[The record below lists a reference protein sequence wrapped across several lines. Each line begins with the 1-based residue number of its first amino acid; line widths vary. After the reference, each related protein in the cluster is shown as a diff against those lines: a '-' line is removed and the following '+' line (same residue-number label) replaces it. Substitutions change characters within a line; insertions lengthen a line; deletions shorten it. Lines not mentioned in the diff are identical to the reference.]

1 VQPDSG
7 RHARALTLRLVAE
20 SLMALFE
27 QATREEKHG
36 TADPLSSVTRGL
48 KRNLMIV
55 GLLAVTYKGFDV
67 TIEKIPASTIG
78 VAIHWDERVFTFVLL
93 AMLLYMLLAFALSY
107 YIDMRN
113 WDKTKHQKRTEQ
125 DYMRS
130 VAGFASRYEKRILEL
145 VKPLVPADVN
155 IGLAISQM
163 GSNIERKAVTPDYRR
178 RIRQREFVISLYK
191 LSKVPAGRSGKNI
204 DLGRDD
210 HKELYEKIDAIV
222 WRFWRRYSARRMLHK
237 IALLPRLWAVRSAYG
252 VRNYV
257 LDGWLPI
264 SLGVIA
270 IRGLL
275 NVIPLRWLQHLVP
288 GQ

>member
-1 VQPDSG
+1 
-7 RHARALTLRLVAE
+7 
-20 SLMALFE
+20 MALFE

-270 IRGLL
+270 IMGLL